1 MTLIKIS
8 VRNMVEF
15 VYRSGNIDSGYMSGQ
30 RAKDGIRIHKKIQN
44 MRKAVAKKNGGIYE
58 SEYTFKL
65 EFDYKDCP
73 FKLEGR
79 ADGLIIENDK
89 IFIEEIKSTTKDIAE
104 IDDSPNHWH
113 WAQAKCYGHM
123 YMALFNI
130 DEIGIDLTY
139 CNVESEEHKTFRHEF
154 TKSDLEEFFYAT
166 IEKYY
171 AFAKMD
177 MERIARRNETAKAL
191 DFPFGAY
198 RKGQRELA
206 VSVYAAIKGEKNLFA
221 HAPTGIGKT
230 VSTVY
235 PAVKALE
242 QGLAEKVFYLTSR
255 NTGRIMA
262 TDCLR
267 LLEKCGLDLVS
278 VNLSAKTKI
287 CVLDEPACNPSDCS
301 CALGHFDR
309 INEAILDI
317 MAVETII
324 TKEIIEVYAAKHR
337 VCPFEMGLDL
347 TYFCDFVIGD
357 YNYVYDPTAKL
368 KRYFGGDMK
377 NNFAVLIDEAHN
389 MVDRARDMFSAEL
402 KFSNFSFVYSLI
414 KGRKIPLKTKAG
426 KIKALLTDMGDA
438 LIEADSGA
446 AATHALPDT
455 LYYYL
460 QDFQAQMD
468 IWLGANQGN
477 PDFAKMLDIYF
488 NVMDFL
494 RILDIYDD
502 SFILMV
508 TKGRAGKGI
517 YADLQII
524 CLDPS
529 FQIAQCN
536 NTVKSTV
543 YFSATLSHMDFF
555 TGVLGGQEGDFR
567 LAMPSPFKR
576 ENLCVMVNTAI
587 STKYKDRRLSYADV
601 AEMVYASISQKCG
614 NYLVFFP
621 SYAYMEDVYNIFGE
635 KYANVNS
642 ALQVRGDLSGDF
654 LDNFKADNEE
664 TLVGFAVLG
673 AGYSEGIDLAGDLL
687 IGVIVVGVGLPMIC
701 LERDFMRDYYNEK
714 NGDGYGYAYRYPGM
728 NKVMQAGGRV
738 IRKEDDRG
746 FILLIDSRYAYDEYL
761 RLIPNEWRGF
771 EIVQE
776 PEGASRI
783 LAEFWKGNEG
793 LSDMD

>member
-1 MTLIKIS
+1 MVPIKIS

-30 RAKDGIRIHKKIQN
+30 RARDGIRIHKRIQN
-44 MRKAVAKKNGGIYE
+44 MRKARAKKSGGVYE

-65 EFDYKDCP
+65 DFEYKGCP

-79 ADGLIIENDK
+79 ADGLIISGDK
-89 IFIEEIKSTTKDIAE
+89 ITIEEIKSTTRDIDE
-104 IDDSPNHWH
+104 IEDSPEHWH
-113 WAQAKCYGHM
+113 WAQAKCYAHM
-123 YMALFNI
+123 YMALFNTE
-130 DEIGIDLTY
+130 EISIDLTY
-139 CNVESEEHKTFRHEF
+139 CNVESENYKTFHHDF
-154 TKSDLEEFFYAT
+154 KKSDLEEFFYAT

-177 MERIARRNETAKAL
+177 MKRIERRNETARVL
-191 DFPFGAY
+191 DFPFGSY

-206 VSVYAAIKGEKNLFA
+206 VSVYAAIKGERNLFA

-235 PAVKALE
+235 PAVKSLE
-242 QGLAEKVFYLTSR
+242 QGLVEKVFYLTSR

-262 TDCLR
+262 TDCLKM
-267 LLEKCGLDLVS
+267 LEKGGLSMVS

-287 CVLDEPACNPSDCS
+287 CILDEPKCNSTDCPY
-301 CALGHFDR
+301 ALGHFDR
-309 INEAILDI
+309 INDAILDV
-317 MAVETII
+317 MVKETII
-324 TKEIIEVYAAKHR
+324 TREIIEAYAAKHK

-347 TYFCDFVIGD
+347 TLFCDFVIGD

-368 KRYFGGDMK
+368 KRYFGGEMK
-377 NNFAVLIDEAHN
+377 NNFTVLIDEAHN

-402 KFSNFSFVYSLI
+402 NFNNFAFVYSLI
-414 KGRKIPLKTKAG
+414 KGKKNALKTKAG
-426 KIKALLTDMGDA
+426 RIKTILTELSDSLVEG
-438 LIEADSGA
+438 DSGT
-446 AATHALPDT
+446 AATHILPDA
-455 LYYYL
+455 LYYNL
-460 QDFQAQMD
+460 HDFQAQMD
-468 IWLGANQGN
+468 IWLGQNQGS
-477 PDFAKMLDIYF
+477 PEFAKMLDIYF

-502 SFILMV
+502 SFIMMV
-508 TKGRAGKGI
+508 TKNKAGRGI

-567 LAMPSPFKR
+567 LAMPSLFKR

-587 STKYKDRRLSYADV
+587 STKYKDRERSYGGV
-601 AEMVYASISQKCG
+601 VEMIHSAISGKCG

-621 SYAYMEDVYNIFGE
+621 SYAYMEEVYSIFSE
-635 KYANVNS
+635 KYGSIDAM
-642 ALQVRGDLSGDF
+642 LQVRGDSGGDF
-654 LDNFKADNEE
+654 LENFKADNEE
-664 TLVGFAVLG
+664 TFVGFAVLG

-701 LERDFMRDYYNEK
+701 LERDSIRDYYDEK

-746 FILLIDSRYAYDEYL
+746 FILLIDSRYGTEEYL

-771 EIVQE
+771 EIVQNQE
-776 PEGASRI
+776 KIRDV
-783 LAEFWKGNEG
+783 LKEFWQPDNTGE
-793 LSDMD
+793 

>member
-1 MTLIKIS
+1 MALIKIS

-30 RAKDGIRIHKKIQN
+30 RAADGVRIHKKIQN
-44 MRKAVAKKNGGIYE
+44 MRKAQAKKNGSSYE

-65 EFDYKDCP
+65 EFEYKDCS

-79 ADGLIIENDK
+79 ADGLIISNDK
-89 IFIEEIKSTTKDIAE
+89 IIIEEIKSTTKDISE
-104 IDDSPNHWH
+104 IDDSPDHWH

-123 YMALFNI
+123 YMALFGI

-139 CNVESEEHKTFRHEF
+139 CTVESGEHKTFRHDF
-154 TKSDLEEFFYAT
+154 TKSALEEFFYAT
-166 IEKYY
+166 IDKYY

-177 MERIARRNETAKAL
+177 MERIERRNKTAKTL
-191 DFPFGAY
+191 DFPFGSY
-198 RKGQRELA
+198 RNGQRELA
-206 VSVYAAIKGEKNLFA
+206 ISVYAAIKGEKNLFA

-242 QGLAEKVFYLTSR
+242 QGLIEKVFYLTSR

-267 LLEKCGLDLVS
+267 LLEECGLNLVS

-287 CVLDEPACNPSDCS
+287 CVLGEPSCNPSDCL

-317 MAVETII
+317 MSGETII
-324 TKEIIEVYAAKHR
+324 TKEIIETYAAKHQ

-368 KRYFGGDMK
+368 KRYFGGELK
-377 NNFAVLIDEAHN
+377 NNFAILIDEAHN

-402 KFSNFSFVYSLI
+402 NFNNFSFVYSLL
-414 KGRKIPLKTKAG
+414 KGTKIALRTKAG
-426 KIKALLTDMGDA
+426 KVKNMLTELGDS
-438 LIEADSGA
+438 LTQGDYGT

-455 LYYYL
+455 LYYVL
-460 QDFQAQMD
+460 HDFQAQMD
-468 IWLGANQGN
+468 IWLGMNQGN
-477 PDFAKMLDIYF
+477 PDFAKMLEIYF

-494 RILDIYDD
+494 RIFDIYDD
-502 SFILMV
+502 SFITMV
-508 TKGRAGKGI
+508 TKNQVGRGV
-517 YADLQII
+517 YVDLQII

-536 NTVKSTV
+536 KTVKSTI

-555 TGVLGGQEGDFR
+555 TGVLGGVENDFR

-576 ENLCVMVNTAI
+576 ENLCVMVNTSI
-587 STKYKDRRLSYADV
+587 STKYKDRRNSYKDV
-601 AEMVYASISQKCG
+601 VQMVYASISQKCG

-621 SYAYMEDVYNIFGE
+621 SYAYMEDVYSIFAQE
-635 KYANVNS
+635 YAHVNTIM
-642 ALQVRGDLSGDF
+642 QVRGDSSGDF
-654 LDNFKADNEE
+654 LENFKTDNEE
-664 TLVGFAVLG
+664 NLLGFAVLG

-701 LERDFMRDYYNEK
+701 LERDSICDYYNEK

-746 FILLIDSRYAYDEYL
+746 FILLIDRRYATDEYL
-761 RLIPNEWRGF
+761 QLIPNEWRGF
-771 EIVQE
+771 AVVQN
-776 PEGASRI
+776 PEQARTVLGR
-783 LAEFWKGNEG
+783 FWGEG
-793 LSDMD
+793 IF